1 MIVNQN
7 FIISEGY
14 FPNHVCHDI
23 IQSAKNQ
30 QEIDGVI
37 QKGDDKKVRNSR
49 VTWLKDKWIYDWIE
63 GLVYQIN
70 QEQDWNF
77 VLSAPEDIQ
86 FTRYKVGQFY
96 GWHQDVYEN
105 LPNGLQRKISVVIP
119 LVDSSEYEGG
129 DLQFYNPMENPN
141 KSQEDKIIKL
151 EKLRIKGSAI
161 IFPSYIY
168 HQVTPV
174 TKGERLSIVI
184 WFNGEK
190 WK

>member
-1 MIVNQN
+1 
-7 FIISEGY
+7 
-14 FPNHVCHDI
+14 
-23 IQSAKNQ
+23 
-30 QEIDGVI
+30 
-37 QKGDDKKVRNSR
+37 
-49 VTWLKDKWIYDWIE
+49 
-63 GLVYQIN
+63 
-70 QEQDWNF
+70 
-77 VLSAPEDIQ
+77 
-86 FTRYKVGQFY
+86 VGQFY

-119 LVDSSEYEGG
+119 LVDSNEYEGG

>member
-7 FIISEGY
+7 FIISEDY
-14 FPNHVCHDI
+14 FPDHVCHDI

-77 VLSAPEDIQ
+77 ILSAPEDIQ
-86 FTRYKVGQFY
+86 FTKYQVGQFY

-105 LPNGLQRKISVVIP
+105 LPNGLQRKISVVVP
-119 LVDSSEYEGG
+119 LVDSKEYEGG

-141 KSQEDKIIKL
+141 KSHEDKIIKL